1 MMFDNKKLRVIAI
14 VMLVMLAWNPPVAAQ
29 ESTEMVTITI
39 DATDDNEGLLYA
51 IDSMEDTAFS
61 SSNTFMVEPGSEHII
76 YVKDMAGNI
85 TSQKYIAPSPE
96 PANEKEEMEVVSME
110 QQELS
115 TDSVQEHEVYSVRGN
130 ISEERL
136 PEGEE
141 PRIDIDIDFEEEE
154 EKKNKNYEYITDTV
168 VSNMTEE
175 PDTYVQ
181 SKTTTDGT
189 DTAEKVFYTIETQE
203 GEQFYMVIDQGASNK
218 VYFLNRVTISDLAA
232 LAEKGDENTKKEKKE
247 KNNLLQALRSE
258 DAATQTLENNT
269 DATSQKTKRPSLG
282 IILVLALAGGGI
294 YYYVTVYKKKKDES
308 MDVMDALDL
317 DDFEMEEE
325 KDEGEEL
332 DFDSETTDDL
342 IYELMYGEEE
352 AEREEKNIQHEDSK
366 NEAEESGKK
375 NVEYENTD
383 PEENNESASPA
394 AGYPDMNEMEKEEI
408 ERIRKEMEE
417 MSGYDPDLD
426 GEE

>member
-1 MMFDNKKLRVIAI
+1 MMFDNKRLRVIAV
-14 VMLVMLAWNPPVAAQ
+14 VMLVMLAWNHPVAAQ

-61 SSNTFMVEPGSEHII
+61 SSNTFIVEPGSEHII

-85 TSQKYIAPSPE
+85 TSQKYTAPSPE
-96 PANEKEEMEVVSME
+96 PANEKEEMEVVSIE
-110 QQELS
+110 HKEPSEDSGQEY
-115 TDSVQEHEVYSVRGN
+115 EVYSVQGN
-130 ISEERL
+130 ISEEKL

-141 PRIDIDIDFEEEE
+141 PRIDIDIDFEEAEK
-154 EKKNKNYEYITDTV
+154 KKNKNYEYITDTV

-181 SKTTTDGT
+181 SKKTTDGT

-203 GEQFYMVIDQGASNK
+203 GEQFYMVIDQGSSNK
-218 VYFLNRVTISDLAA
+218 VYFLNQVTLSDLAA
-232 LAEKGDENTKKEKKE
+232 LAEKGEENTKEDEKKE
-247 KNNLLQALRSE
+247 DNLLQALQSE
-258 DAATQTLENNT
+258 DTTSQVLANNT
-269 DATSQKTKRPSLG
+269 DATSQKTKRPPLT
-282 IILVLALAGGGI
+282 IILIVALVGGGV

-317 DDFEMEEE
+317 EDFEMEED

-332 DFDSETTDDL
+332 DFDSETTDEL
-342 IYELMYGEEE
+342 IYQLMHGEEE
-352 AEREEKNIQHEDSK
+352 GEQEE
-366 NEAEESGKK
+366 
-375 NVEYENTD
+375 ENTYPD
-383 PEENNESASPA
+383 ESPDDEKTENRNAGYDKPELKENHESVSSEP
-394 AGYPDMNEMEKEEI
+394 GYPDMNEMEKEEI
-408 ERIRKEMEE
+408 EKIRKEMEAF
-417 MSGYDPDLD
+417 SGYDPDLD